1 MKQELK
7 VEYLSGT
14 VDGEIKLSINNKPY
28 SYQFDNKGQYEDYVK
43 WYGRNKGRFLSK
55 IQPFQENEKR

>member
-1 MKQELK
+1 MKKEIK

-14 VDGEIKLSINNKPY
+14 QDGEIKLSINNQPY
-28 SYQFDNKGQYEDYVK
+28 LYQFDCKKQYENYVK

-55 IQPFQENEKR
+55 IQPFQIKE